1 MFSIFH
7 EISHYLLKYLSFYL
21 IQGQEWANNCKLCN
35 CNDGS
40 QIDVFYDL
48 YKWLTVVRGIQEKC
62 SMQLGQSME
71 YQRVHNT
78 SARIVDIYF
87 DANSVPWQRFLEIW
101 KDENHSI
108 KIKIYYRCEFG
119 YEMCTRG
126 TCGAGRGTEIELL
139 DTDPKSS
146 GHWIFE
152 AWGWAPCYKHL
163 IDRTGDW

>member
-87 DANSVPWQRFLEIW
+87 DANQFCTPAKVFRDLKRWKPQYQNKNILPLWVWLWNVHQRHVWRGPGDRDRIVGHRSKVIW
-101 KDENHSI
+101 ALNI
-108 KIKIYYRCEFG
+108 WG
-119 YEMCTRG
+119 LG
-126 TCGAGRGTEIELL
+126 L
-139 DTDPKSS
+139 SS
-146 GHWIFE
+146 M
-152 AWGWAPCYKHL
+152 L
-163 IDRTGDW
+163 

>member
-71 YQRVHNT
+71 YIIESSQHKCKDCWYLFWCQFCTLAKVFRDLKRWKPQYQNKNILPLRVWLWNVHQRHVWRGPGDRD
-78 SARIVDIYF
+78 RIVGHR
-87 DANSVPWQRFLEIW
+87 SKVIW
-101 KDENHSI
+101 ALNI
-108 KIKIYYRCEFG
+108 WG
-119 YEMCTRG
+119 LG
-126 TCGAGRGTEIELL
+126 L
-139 DTDPKSS
+139 SS
-146 GHWIFE
+146 M
-152 AWGWAPCYKHL
+152 L
-163 IDRTGDW
+163 